1 MGPMNL
7 KAVEM
12 LVSDAI
18 ALSQRMT
25 QNDPGRVVKNALNQ
39 NFISALFPQRE
50 GRVKEGNETPR
61 ATDPRL
67 SGALDIRTGGALK
80 VQTNHP
86 KVGAN
91 HRTAW

>member
-39 NFISALFPQRE
+39 NFISAFFPQRE
-50 GRVKEGNETPR
+50 GRVKREM
-61 ATDPRL
+61 RL
-67 SGALDIRTGGALK
+67 HELPIPDFQGPWISAQEAL
-80 VQTNHP
+80 
-86 KVGAN
+86 
-91 HRTAW
+91 